1 MNKNKS
7 LKTEILIRLIIP
19 LIAFVT
25 FETVLS
31 YFVTLH
37 YVNATYDRWL
47 LDSARSLMQEI
58 KIKETGTNIELPPA
72 ALEIFTWDD
81 QDKTYFKI
89 LSANKGLL
97 AGDPVVPDTSELTPD
112 TNPFF
117 YQAKINGK
125 SVRVV
130 AMLLNNSLTTD
141 KIIVSVAETVNKR
154 QAMVTDVLLA
164 DLVPQLILVLIA
176 GFYLINA
183 LKRGFKPH
191 NSLALQIARR
201 SPRDLSPIAEEDVF
215 SEVKIL
221 THTINDLLQRLSV
234 AITSQQRFVANAAHQ
249 LRTPLAG
256 LKLQSERALRE
267 SDVSKMKPALEQIQ
281 NSADRASHTINQLL
295 VLAKSAVVDSI
306 SEFKPINLTELA
318 EQVCSEWVPKALQ
331 KSIEI
336 SFETGAKPVFIQGD
350 AVLIRE
356 LLGNLLDNAIIYS
369 HCRGQINVE
378 LRGNPYPTLIV
389 EDNGKGIPDAEQA
402 RVVER
407 FYRIPGS
414 AGEGCGLGLAIVK
427 EIADLHQAQLKL
439 GRAAK
444 TEGTRIEVVFHNK
457 IV

>member
-1 MNKNKS
+1 MVKNKS

-72 ALEIFTWDD
+72 ALEILTWDD

-89 LSANKGLL
+89 LSATKGLL
-97 AGDPVVPDTSELTPD
+97 AGDPVVPDTNVLIADNQPC
-112 TNPFF
+112 F
-117 YQAKINGK
+117 YEAEINGK
-125 SVRVV
+125 TVRVV
-130 AMLLNNSLTTD
+130 AMVLNNPLAED
-141 KIIVSVAETVNKR
+141 KIIISVAETVNKR
-154 QAMVTDVLLA
+154 QAMVADVLLA
-164 DLVPQLILVLIA
+164 DLGPQLILVMIA
-176 GFYLINA
+176 GFYLLGA
-183 LKRGFKPH
+183 LKRGLKPL

-201 SPRDLSPIAEEDVF
+201 SPRDLSPIAEQEVF

-221 THTINDLLQRLSV
+221 THTINDLLQRL
-234 AITSQQRFVANAAHQ
+234 AIAIDSQQRFVANAAHQ

-267 SDVSKMKPALEQIQ
+267 SDIGKMKPALEQIQ
-281 NSADRASHTINQLL
+281 SSADRASHTINQLL
-295 VLAKSAVVDSI
+295 VLAKSAVADSMN
-306 SEFKPINLTELA
+306 EFKNVNLSELV
-318 EQVCSEWVPKALQ
+318 EQVCIEWVPKALQ

-336 SFETGAKPVFIQGD
+336 SFENSSNSLYILGD

-356 LLGNLLDNAIIYS
+356 LLSNLLDNAVLYGHHNGHIFVRLYHNPNPGLII
-369 HCRGQINVE
+369 
-378 LRGNPYPTLIV
+378 
-389 EDNGKGIPDAEQA
+389 EDDGKGIPETEITK
-402 RVVER
+402 VTER

-414 AGEGCGLGLAIVK
+414 AGDGCGLGLAIVK
-427 EIADLHQAQLKL
+427 EIADLHQAQLILSSPEKS
-439 GRAAK
+439 
-444 TEGTRIEVVFHNK
+444 TGTRIEVVFHK
-457 IV
+457 KY

>member
-1 MNKNKS
+1 MVKNKS

-72 ALEIFTWDD
+72 ALEILTWDD

-89 LSANKGLL
+89 LSATKGLL
-97 AGDPVVPDTSELTPD
+97 AGDPVVPDTNVLIADNQPC
-112 TNPFF
+112 F
-117 YQAKINGK
+117 YEAEINGK
-125 SVRVV
+125 TVRVV
-130 AMLLNNSLTTD
+130 AMVLNNPLAED
-141 KIIVSVAETVNKR
+141 KIIISVAETVNKR
-154 QAMVTDVLLA
+154 QAMVADVLLA
-164 DLVPQLILVLIA
+164 DLGPQLILVMIA
-176 GFYLINA
+176 GFYLLGA
-183 LKRGFKPH
+183 LKRGLKPL

-201 SPRDLSPIAEEDVF
+201 SPRDLSPIAEQEVF

-221 THTINDLLQRLSV
+221 THTINDLLQRF
-234 AITSQQRFVANAAHQ
+234 AIAIDSQQRFVANAAHQ

-267 SDVSKMKPALEQIQ
+267 SDIGKMKPALEQIQ
-281 NSADRASHTINQLL
+281 SSADRASHTINQLL
-295 VLAKSAVVDSI
+295 VLAKSAVADSMN
-306 SEFKPINLTELA
+306 EFKNVNLSELV
-318 EQVCSEWVPKALQ
+318 EQVCIEWVPKALQ

-336 SFETGAKPVFIQGD
+336 SFENSSKSLYILGD

-356 LLGNLLDNAIIYS
+356 LLSNLLDNAVLYGHHNGHIFVRLYHNPNPGLII
-369 HCRGQINVE
+369 
-378 LRGNPYPTLIV
+378 
-389 EDNGKGIPDAEQA
+389 EDDGKGIPETEITK
-402 RVVER
+402 VTER

-414 AGEGCGLGLAIVK
+414 AGDGCGLGLAIVK
-427 EIADLHQAQLKL
+427 EIADLHQAQLILSSPEKS
-439 GRAAK
+439 
-444 TEGTRIEVVFHNK
+444 TGTRIEVVFHK
-457 IV
+457 KY

>member
-1 MNKNKS
+1 MVKNKS

-72 ALEIFTWDD
+72 ALEILTWDD

-89 LSANKGLL
+89 LSATKGLL
-97 AGDPVVPDTSELTPD
+97 AGDPVVPDTNVLIADNQPC
-112 TNPFF
+112 F
-117 YQAKINGK
+117 YEAEINGK
-125 SVRVV
+125 TVRVV
-130 AMLLNNSLTTD
+130 AMVLNNPLTED
-141 KIIVSVAETVNKR
+141 KIIISVAETVNKR
-154 QAMVTDVLLA
+154 QAMVADVLLA
-164 DLVPQLILVLIA
+164 DLGPQLILVMIA
-176 GFYLINA
+176 GFYLLGA
-183 LKRGFKPH
+183 LKRGLKPL

-201 SPRDLSPIAEEDVF
+201 SPRDLSPIAEQEVF

-221 THTINDLLQRLSV
+221 THTINDLLQRL
-234 AITSQQRFVANAAHQ
+234 AIAIDSQQRFVANAAHQ

-267 SDVSKMKPALEQIQ
+267 SDIGKMKPALEQIQ
-281 NSADRASHTINQLL
+281 SSADRASHTINQLL
-295 VLAKSAVVDSI
+295 VLAKSAVADSMN
-306 SEFKPINLTELA
+306 EFKNVNLSELV
-318 EQVCSEWVPKALQ
+318 EQVCIEWVPKALQ

-336 SFETGAKPVFIQGD
+336 SFENSSKSLYILGD

-356 LLGNLLDNAIIYS
+356 LLSNLLDNAVLYGHHNGHIFVRLYHNPNPGLII
-369 HCRGQINVE
+369 
-378 LRGNPYPTLIV
+378 
-389 EDNGKGIPDAEQA
+389 EDDGKGIPETEITK
-402 RVVER
+402 VTER

-414 AGEGCGLGLAIVK
+414 AGDGCGLGLAIVK
-427 EIADLHQAQLKL
+427 EIADLHQAQLILSSPEKS
-439 GRAAK
+439 
-444 TEGTRIEVVFHNK
+444 TGTRIEVVFHK
-457 IV
+457 KY